1 MSKPSALNLKN
12 SIIGTVALTIS
23 LGCYAADSDRITQ
36 LEKEVQELKLRIT
49 SLENPNNKANQSPKT
64 VTTADGWKSL
74 TNWRSLK
81 NGMSYDEVRAILGE
95 PAHISGGEVA
105 FWFYPNRG
113 NVTFQ
118 SHQLYSW
125 TEPR

>member
-12 SIIGTVALTIS
+12 SIIVTVALTNS
-23 LGCYAADSDRITQ
+23 LGCYASDTDRITQ
-36 LEKEVQELKLRIT
+36 LENEVQELKLRIT
-49 SLENPNNKANQSPKT
+49 GLESSHNKSNQSQKT
-64 VTTADGWKSL
+64 IATADGWKNL
-74 TNWRSLK
+74 ANWRALK
-81 NGMSYDEVRAILGE
+81 TGMSYDEVRMTLGE
-95 PAHISGGEVA
+95 PARISGGEIA

-113 NVTFQ
+113 SVSFH